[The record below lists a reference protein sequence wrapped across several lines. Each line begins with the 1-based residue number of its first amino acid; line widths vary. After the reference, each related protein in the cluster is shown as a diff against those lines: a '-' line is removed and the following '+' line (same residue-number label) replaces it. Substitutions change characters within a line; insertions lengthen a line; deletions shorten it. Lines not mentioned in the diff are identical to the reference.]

1 MIWTIIALLVVGAN
15 ALAAGMWF
23 GIAVTWSHK
32 PPLPAI
38 TLTVLILAVATT
50 VFVNGPLAIVAAGM
64 ILFSAGA
71 LYVDG

>member
-1 MIWTIIALLVVGAN
+1 MIWTLIALLFVGTN

-38 TLTVLILAVATT
+38 TLTVLILAVAAM
-50 VFVNGPLAIVAAGM
+50 VFVNGPLAVVAAG
-64 ILFSAGA
+64 ISLFSAGA
-71 LYVDG
+71 LYVDS